1 MRRYVSIRSRETNLE
16 HVERLEL
23 YVLALVTEKV
33 HHHLEIRLARDVP
46 GHHVEVRTIQ
56 EDLAEEFER
65 LTLGDVIV
73 REDQSDE

>member
-1 MRRYVSIRSRETNLE
+1 MEG
-16 HVERLEL
+16 LEL
-23 YVLALVTEKV
+23 NVLALIPKKV